1 MIIID
6 NRPNSNLT
14 LHDSISVPSTG
25 KILGTSDNTSSVTVE
40 FVPSVGCTFTANF
53 EWQGMG
59 GVWKSANAI
68 NTTTLAMGISA
79 TDSNYFYQI
88 STIGVIAVR
97 VNITAITG
105 GTLTVYGL
113 ARG

>member
-1 MIIID
+1 MD
-6 NRPNSNLT
+6 NSPNSNLT
-14 LHDSISVPSTG
+14 LHNNISTPSTG
-25 KILGTSDNTSSVTVE
+25 ITLGTSDNTSSVTIE

-53 EWQGMG
+53 EWQGLG
-59 GVWKSANAI
+59 GVWKSASAI
-68 NTTTLAMGISA
+68 NTTTLTMGTSA

-105 GTLTVYGL
+105 GTLTVFGL